1 MFPCVAESA
10 GGDSER
16 GLWCAVLSTSLQ
28 EEAIHR
34 RCEASSGSAQHKQA
48 ADGGGG
54 RDVCQA
60 VQSLHLHKHS
70 GQQQRRLHPG
80 AERHQR
86 LEGDCVR
93 MLYGLLL
100 YFDPV

>member
-1 MFPCVAESA
+1 MFACVAESA

-16 GLWCAVLSTSLQ
+16 GLWCAVLSAPLQ
-28 EEAIHR
+28 EEAVHR
-34 RCEASSGSAQHKQA
+34 RREASSGSAQHKQA

-93 MLYGLLL
+93 MPYGLLL